1 MTPNRGESTG
11 TPDFRRHSSSAI
23 RRRTSSAPRAPSLLH
38 NVVDLTQEDSDK
50 EDNDK
55 EDNDKEEKEEDP
67 AASETGRP
75 RAASAR
81 MMTGRKR
88 SRRVTSPPSEDGNEQ
103 DRSKRLRSVPARAG
117 SVVKQD
123 WQFPA

>member
-11 TPDFRRHSSSAI
+11 TPDFQRGSSSAI

-50 EDNDK
+50 EN
-55 EDNDKEEKEEDP
+55 NDKEEKEEDA

-103 DRSKRLRSVPARAG
+103 PKRIRSVPVRAG